1 MNTMNARELKALCY
15 IEALE
20 NAIASS
26 EMIMNHLV
34 QLSEREGEVQEH
46 ILRKDRIK
54 TILNLELSLADYCI
68 LLRKMQENK
77 FIAYD
82 EDVRMDINSIIHS
95 NRFEY
100 EEEVV
105 VYSQRG
111 REKVNLPQLLQYGK
125 DVVAYAKEEEDN
137 GNGKTY

>member
-125 DVVAYAKEEEDN
+125 DVIAYAKEEEDN